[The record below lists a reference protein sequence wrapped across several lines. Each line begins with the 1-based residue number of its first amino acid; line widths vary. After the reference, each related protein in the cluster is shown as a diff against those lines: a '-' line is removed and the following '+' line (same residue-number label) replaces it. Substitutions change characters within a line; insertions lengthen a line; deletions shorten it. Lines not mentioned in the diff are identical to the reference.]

1 MKTYLVF
8 NTNGDIYEK
17 ELTLSIFD
25 IKNFPDFSN
34 YKTYD
39 RYIILY
45 NDENEENITIFPF
58 TSDKYFGNVGLI
70 LLNKHDKIIKLN
82 LEMYSK
88 KLKCDKYAQN
98 EMYFSS
104 DSDSDFI

>member
-8 NTNGDIYEK
+8 NKNGEIHEK
-17 ELTLSIFD
+17 EFTTTVFD
-25 IKNFPDFSN
+25 IKNFSDFSKF
-34 YKTYD
+34 KTYD

-45 NDENEENITIFPF
+45 NDETEENITIFPF
-58 TSDKYFGNVGLI
+58 TTDKYFGNVALI
-70 LLNKHDKIIKLN
+70 LLNKHDKIIKLT

-88 KLKCDKYAQN
+88 KLKCNKYSQN

>member
-17 ELTLSIFD
+17 ELVSSVFD
-25 IKNFPDFSN
+25 IKNFPDFA
-34 YKTYD
+34 KFRMYD
-39 RYIILY
+39 RYVILY

-58 TSDKYFGNVGLI
+58 TSDKYNGNVALL

-88 KLKCDKYAQN
+88 KLKCDKYSQN